1 MFGWSTGAIF
11 AVASR
16 LLSIPSEW
24 SEAKQ
29 GHKAES

>member
-16 LLSIPSEW
+16 LLAIQIERNRTLQS
-24 SEAKQ
+24 
-29 GHKAES
+29 